1 MKTMD
6 ELYKYCKKL
15 QIFIFSKK
23 SKKIRNLNSERKCTG
38 TPPFIHATHNSGMVH

>member
-23 SKKIRNLNSERKCTG
+23 SKKIKNLKK
-38 TPPFIHATHNSGMVH
+38 